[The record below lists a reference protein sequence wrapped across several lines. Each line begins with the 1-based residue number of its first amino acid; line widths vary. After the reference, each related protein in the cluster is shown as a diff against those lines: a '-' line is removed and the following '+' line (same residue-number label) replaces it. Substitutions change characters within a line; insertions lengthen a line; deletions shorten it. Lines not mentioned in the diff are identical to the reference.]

1 MSLST
6 SSSMKEFEVAN
17 RIVKYFSGAPNVI
30 NSTDWTL
37 RRNAERFASFT
48 KFGNVSIH
56 STVKNRSAKV
66 TVYVG
71 SDAVRLKTLN
81 PQQTEITNNLLR
93 PWLDGRRW
101 LPRHLSVLGIK
112 QIVFSQ

>member
-1 MSLST
+1 
-6 SSSMKEFEVAN
+6 MKEFEVVN

-37 RRNAERFASFT
+37 RRSAERFAAFT
-48 KFGNVSIH
+48 KFGNVAVH

-81 PQQTEITNNLLR
+81 PQQTEIMNNLPNTLA
-93 PWLDGRRW
+93 
-101 LPRHLSVLGIK
+101 SVEEYIK
-112 QIVFSQ
+112 RAPGY